1 LIAHFLFSSSK
12 FLFVFAFQNSML
24 TPSQRF
30 LSVRAAT
37 QAEGAGGKPNF
48 KVQKIQIWPAN
59 YIVVKQYS
67 YTIGTF

>member
-1 LIAHFLFSSSK
+1 
-12 FLFVFAFQNSML
+12 ML

-37 QAEGAGGKPNF
+37 QAEGAGGKPSF
-48 KVQKIQIWPAN
+48 QVPKIQNFATN

-67 YTIGTF
+67 II

>member
-1 LIAHFLFSSSK
+1 M
-12 FLFVFAFQNSML
+12 Q

-30 LSVRAAT
+30 LSGRAAT
-37 QAEGAGGKPNF
+37 QAEEVGGKPNF
-48 KVQKIQIWPAN
+48 KVQKIQIWSAN